1 MRFAALFAVVA
12 FAFACG
18 VAPDPDALNKPRIEQ
33 IQPASIMSPQTE
45 FKVVEDGMTPMKD
58 MVKEVALERRKEA
71 ASLGITGEV
80 EQWTTDEAPAVVAYY
95 LTGPSPEI
103 LRDFVGDRLPDDRE
117 LAFGKAAP
125 DRWRTYVVTHEAAL
139 DASDIA
145 TANVLGGDRPALSV
159 AFTPEGAEKLADL
172 TEQIAGHRLAV
183 LVDGTV
189 QAAPVVQSRIDGG
202 RAEITLASRE

>member
-12 FAFACG
+12 FTFACG
-18 VAPDPDALNKPRIEQ
+18 VAPDPDAINKPRIEQ
-33 IQPASIMSPQTE
+33 IQPAAFMSAQTE
-45 FKVVEDGMTPMKD
+45 FKVVDDGATPMKD

-80 EQWTTDEAPAVVAYY
+80 EQWTTDEAPAVVSYY

-103 LRDFVGDRLPDDRE
+103 IRELVGDRLPDDRE
-117 LAFGKAAP
+117 LAFGKTAP

-139 DASDIA
+139 DGDDIA
-145 TANVLGGDRPALSV
+145 TANLDGDHTLSL
-159 AFTPEGAEKLADL
+159 AFTPEGAEKLSDL
-172 TEQIAGHRLAV
+172 TANIAGHKLAV
-183 LVDGTV
+183 LIDGTV

-202 RAEITLASRE
+202 RAQITLAP